1 MSIEEVTA
9 ESEFKKG
16 WDSDDSRQTTGGV
29 SPNPESKS
37 VTKKDLRYVNNE
49 AAFLKY
55 SYDVF
60 SKYFSGRD
68 SLFAFYNTINA
79 TDEKNKFLKIASF
92 YKFLVID
99 GQFLNTKD
107 KNYNEYIDYFD
118 FTYKYIAIFSLIEA
132 LYTKDDYK
140 EFYGW
145 LRKNKDCYPI
155 DSEQALD
162 SLYETYNQIY
172 GSTKKAIRFFKSLDD
187 ESKKLIQEKFEV
199 RKGGQSF
206 TDTDFAKLF
215 YKIRNNFIHNADLVV
230 QFNNTQ
236 PPVYLNNKISNE
248 AELAQ
253 YGISPIPASQTYF
266 TIDNK
271 EILSSLSFDD
281 IKLIFEKGFLIYFE
295 YDKANFKPKKK

>member
-1 MSIEEVTA
+1 VTA
-9 ESEFKKG
+9 ENEFKKG
-16 WDSDDSRQTTGGV
+16 WDSFDSKQATGRAY
-29 SPNPESKS
+29 PTPESKS
-37 VTKKDLRYVNNE
+37 ATKKDLRYVNNE
-49 AAFLKY
+49 AAFLNY

-60 SKYFSGRD
+60 GKYFSDRD
-68 SLFAFYNTINA
+68 SFLAFYNKINA
-79 TDEKNKFLKIASF
+79 TDEKNKFLRISSF
-92 YKFLVID
+92 YKFIVID
-99 GQFLNTKD
+99 GRFLNTKD

-118 FTYKYIAIFSLIEA
+118 FTYKYIAFFSLIEA

-155 DSEQALD
+155 GTKQALD
-162 SLYETYNQIY
+162 NLYETYNQIY
-172 GSTKKAIRFFKSLDD
+172 GSTRKAIRFFKSLDD
-187 ESKKLIQEKFEV
+187 KSKKLIQDKFEV

-236 PPVYLNNKISNE
+236 PPVYLNNKTTNE

-266 TIDNK
+266 TIGNK

-281 IKLIFEKGFLIYFE
+281 IKLIFERGFLIYFG
-295 YDKANFKPKKK
+295 YNAADFKPKKK